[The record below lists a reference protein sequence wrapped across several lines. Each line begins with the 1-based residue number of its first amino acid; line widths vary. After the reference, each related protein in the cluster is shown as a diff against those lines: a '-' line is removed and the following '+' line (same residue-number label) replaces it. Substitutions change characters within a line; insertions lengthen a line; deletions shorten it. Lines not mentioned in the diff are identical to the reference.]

1 MLQGAPFQHHRVVRG
16 AILPAWDPVAGAA
29 PARRSARTRSKT
41 PIEPEASL
49 VWDVTSRDGHEY
61 DRFDDADSL
70 YVLGTDEEEALCGG
84 WRLRPTDRGS
94 MLGEVFTPL
103 LQGAPAPCD
112 PAVWEISRFV
122 VRKDARRAPGARKPC
137 WGARAL
143 LREAVRFAI
152 EHEISRYVFVVS
164 LAVERLIAHSGVRVH
179 RFASPVR
186 IGRSL
191 SVACWVDIDEHTRRL
206 LLEEERAPGDPA

>member
-1 MLQGAPFQHHRVVRG
+1 MLQGSPFQHHRVVRG
-16 AILPAWDPVAGAA
+16 AILPAWDSVAGTA
-29 PARRSARTRSKT
+29 PIRRSTRTRVKT
-41 PIEPEASL
+41 PIEPDASL

-70 YVLGTDEEEALCGG
+70 YVLGTDAEEALCGG

-94 MLGEVFTPL
+94 MLGEVFTQL
-103 LQGAPAPCD
+103 LQGADAPCD
-112 PAVWEISRFV
+112 SGIWEISRFV
-122 VRKDARRAPGARKPC
+122 VKKDVRRAPGARKPC

-143 LREAVRFAI
+143 LREAVHFAI
-152 EHEISRYVFVVS
+152 EHEISRYVFVVN

-179 RFASPVR
+179 RFASAVR

-191 SVACWVDIDEHTRRL
+191 SVACWVDIDDHTRQL
-206 LLEEERAPGDPA
+206 LLEEESAPNGRA